1 MSYILEALRK
11 AEAERRRGAVPDL
24 HAQALP
30 GSAPGAA
37 VAPARS
43 SLPLWVGGA
52 ALLVGA
58 AAAAWF
64 WLGRAQM
71 PVPVASPASV
81 PASATMAAAPAS
93 AATAAVAASAPMAA
107 VAASAPVVVASR
119 AEVAASA
126 PAPSAESV
134 AAKAD
139 KPAPPPAR
147 KAAPAK
153 REAPTAQAKASARPA
168 PPPPLP
174 TSVPTSPPPPKA
186 DRTPPPPAEPPAPPP
201 PARVPALAELPG
213 ELRQQV
219 PALTIG
225 GSVYSPQANARMV
238 VVNGQVFQEGNA
250 LTPELKLEQI
260 RPKTAVFS
268 IRGTRF
274 EVPL

>member
-30 GSAPGAA
+30 GGTPGMA

-43 SLPLWVGGA
+43 SLPLWLGGA

-64 WLGRAQM
+64 WLGRTQM
-71 PVPVASPASV
+71 PAPVASPASV

-93 AATAAVAASAPMAA
+93 AATAAVAASAPV
-107 VAASAPVVVASR
+107 VATAGSAPVVVASR

-174 TSVPTSPPPPKA
+174 TSPPTSPPPAQA
-186 DRTPPPPAEPPAPPP
+186 DRTPPPPAEP